1 MAHLLK
7 LIVFLVSYCCCCS
20 ASSVIYHISPT
31 LESCSVNREPCV
43 TLSQFAANSSQYLQ
57 SNTTL
62 VLLEGNHI
70 LNTQLAVKG
79 IVAFSIH
86 SQIGL
91 NVTCK
96 NESIY
101 MIYLCNISNVQL
113 HSMTFR
119 GCRIE
124 VKAVDNVIID
134 NNYFTEF
141 NAPFDG
147 FRALHLTQTNANIL
161 NTIFSDIS
169 ITSNTT
175 SDNGILKASHSN
187 VAIQRTLLKHNKA
200 NFGLAFYSST
210 VAIFQSNF
218 KDNQVSSAIAV
229 ILSLIRDDYVILSLG
244 GVLYFDENC
253 SVTVIN
259 SSLIGNNV
267 SRLLV
272 RENYRE
278 NVEPVGGVVLAL
290 SANSVEFKFC
300 NFLNNIG
307 SGDIKSGAVHINNQ
321 HIASGATVFIRG
333 CTFTNNS
340 AFTSGAVYMDCS
352 NINVGISDSSFT
364 ANMAHG
370 KGGAISVDISGNVII
385 SRSIFWNNVAL
396 VHNVRASSISV
407 NGNGGAIYCN
417 VHGELKLI
425 NNNFTN
431 NEASSGGA
439 VYIKHCHILIVQK
452 SYFST
457 NNASNGNGGAV
468 AIQDTLL
475 GITSIN
481 ITESVYMNNTATG
494 NGGGLYV
501 YVDEGFGSSS
511 TFITSNNFYKNQ
523 AKIGSG
529 GALALVDVKE
539 VEIIANEFYSNLA
552 NDGGALYVM
561 SGSSDSHCYC
571 MEHNLII
578 TKIISEG
585 VFSYNKA
592 VRGGAI
598 YVVGSQ
604 PINFSIGINITE
616 NFAEYGGAV
625 FINSGRLY
633 ISSDVAMTNNVA
645 KCSGGAAYLSNSE
658 LSCHGGGTITLE
670 RNTAKGQGGGIY
682 SSNSSLI
689 INSTVEHPHSTS
701 SFIKFL
707 QNHGKEGGGLYL
719 CKGSII
725 SIINFQVSNT
735 SAVFFIHNTA
745 TFGSD
750 LGIAD
755 DPPSGNAIQN
765 MSYSHSKCFIQISQ
779 PHNVSHNVSF
789 DYTDALYFTLISQ
802 ASSELQLN
810 VLKTQFATCRVNEQ
824 PAINESDHLKAVSN
838 LQDVNI
844 GSLLRSLCFCRY
856 GLPDCSYTPPPAEV
870 VQNNID
876 VDIALVDQFNHA
888 YSAAIKVEVYS
899 TKGTLSKEQGIQKT
913 NMSCTKFEF
922 DIYSSLYYQEIIMSP
937 RHVMHPYQYV
947 GGNRTN
953 LKLSLHFQAC
963 KSCPI
968 GFQKIMENI
977 RGCQCDC
984 DQVLMKYFKIGCN
997 YLTQTVTKQHTTAWI
1012 SHYLIDDNSSGY
1024 LTYPYCPHN
1033 YCLSPE
1039 IIVEIDLNIPHGSDA
1054 QCSNNR
1060 GGLLCGSCINGSTL
1074 SIGSSNCIECD
1085 THWPIVLV
1093 VLIISGIVGGI
1104 ILVASFLVLNL
1115 TVAVGTLNGIIFYAN
1130 IVAANGRTFFPS
1142 RHFLTVFLSWINL
1155 ELGIDTCLFEG
1166 MDAYWKTWIELALP
1180 TYLITLVIITIIVSE
1195 KSMRFSN
1202 LIGKKNPVAT
1212 LDTIVLL
1219 SYGKFLRVIISSYS
1233 LAILDYPNHSRR
1245 LVWLPDATIL
1255 YLGRKHI
1262 PLFIAATLVLLV
1274 GVAYTSLLLS
1284 WQWLLRY
1291 QDVKCLAWIRNQHLR
1306 LFIVPYH
1313 APYKPKHRY
1322 WTGLLLLVR
1331 IVVYIISAG
1340 TLSMDHTI
1348 SIVAIGIATSI
1359 LLMLSTNRPY
1369 NKRPIGVMEVI
1380 SFTNIICLC
1389 LATVFLSKGG
1399 KGQDIVA
1406 CISGSITFLMFLIV
1420 LSYHILTEL
1429 CFKTKFGKALKQ
1441 KFGRHEDTEEYEPK
1455 REEEEKEERMPLTFS
1470 EVPAPRG
1477 DSDRTEGKGEIPHTK
1492 CTDTFELKVQNFP
1505 NDPVPYHLMQ

>member
-1 MAHLLK
+1 MFLLAHLLN
-7 LIVFLVSYCCCCS
+7 LIVFLISFCCTHNS

-31 LESCSVNREPCV
+31 LESCSVRREPCV
-43 TLSQFAANSSQYLQ
+43 TLSQFAANSSQYLE

-62 VLLEGNHI
+62 VLLEGNHT
-70 LNTQLAVKG
+70 LNTQLTVKG

-101 MIYLCNISNVQL
+101 MIYLRNIRNVQL

-124 VKAVDNVIID
+124 VKAVDNVIIS

-147 FRALHLTQTNANIL
+147 FRALHLAQTNANIL

-169 ITSNTT
+169 ITSTTT

-187 VAIQRTLLKHNKA
+187 VTIQRILFKDNKA
-200 NFGLAFYSST
+200 NFGLAFRSST

-218 KDNQVSSAIAV
+218 KDNHVNSAVASIILVS
-229 ILSLIRDDYVILSLG
+229 LRDYYVIHSLG

-253 SVTVIN
+253 SVTVTN
-259 SSLIGNNV
+259 SNFIDNNV
-267 SRLLV
+267 RSFSV
-272 RENYRE
+272 RENGE
-278 NVEPVGGVVLAL
+278 NTAHVGGVVLAL
-290 SANSVEFKFC
+290 SASSTEFKFC

-307 SGDIKSGAVHINNQ
+307 SGDIKGGAIHILYNPIQRVVSGAVVYIH
-321 HIASGATVFIRG
+321 G
-333 CTFTNNS
+333 CIFTNDS
-340 AFTSGAVYMDCS
+340 AFTSGAVYVNGAS
-352 NINVGISDSSFT
+352 INIDISDTSFT

-385 SRSIFWNNVAL
+385 SGCIFWNNVAL
-396 VHNVRASSISV
+396 VHNVKPLSISV
-407 NGNGGAIYCN
+407 NGNGGAMYCS
-417 VHGELKLI
+417 VHGELKLV

-439 VYIKHCHILIVQK
+439 LYVDHCHKLIVQK
-452 SYFST
+452 SKFST
-457 NNASNGNGGAV
+457 NDANNGNGGAV
-468 AIQDTLL
+468 AIQDTVV
-475 GITSIN
+475 GIRSIN
-481 ITESVYMNNTATG
+481 FTESVYINNTATG
-494 NGGGLYV
+494 DGGGLYM
-501 YVDEGFGSSS
+501 YVEEGVGSSS
-511 TFITSNNFYKNQ
+511 TFITSNNFYNNQ
-523 AKIGSG
+523 AKLGSG

-539 VEIIANEFYSNLA
+539 LEINANEFYSNLA
-552 NDGGALYVM
+552 SNGGALYVM
-561 SGSSDSHCYC
+561 SESRSSDSHCSC
-571 MEHNLII
+571 MEHNLIF

-585 VFSYNKA
+585 VFSCNKA
-592 VRGGAI
+592 IHGGAI

-633 ISSDVAMTNNVA
+633 ISSDVVMTNNTA
-645 KCSGGAAYLSNSE
+645 ESSGGAAYLSNGE

-670 RNTAKGQGGGIY
+670 RNTAKAQGGGIY

-725 SIINFQVSNT
+725 SILNFQVSDT
-735 SAVFFIHNTA
+735 SESAVFFIHNTA

-750 LGIAD
+750 LGITD
-755 DPPSGNAIQN
+755 DTPSGNAIHN
-765 MSYSHSKCFIQISQ
+765 MSYSHSKCFIQIFQ

-802 ASSELQLN
+802 ASSKLQLN
-810 VLKTQFATCRVNEQ
+810 VLKTQFATCRVNKQ
-824 PAINESDHLKAVSN
+824 PAINELDHLKAVSN

-844 GSLLRSLCFCRY
+844 GTSLHSLCFCRD
-856 GLPDCSYTPPPAEV
+856 GLPDCFYTPPPVEV
-870 VQNNID
+870 VHNNIG
-876 VDIALVDQFNHA
+876 VEVAVVDQFNHA
-888 YSAAIKVEVYS
+888 YRASVKIEVNS
-899 TKGTLSKEQGIQKT
+899 TKGTIISKEQGNQQT

-922 DIYSSLYYQEIIMSP
+922 DVYSSLYDQEVIMFP
-937 RHVMHPYQYV
+937 IHVMPPYQYM
-947 GGNRTN
+947 GGNKRN

-963 KSCPI
+963 KICPI
-968 GFQKIMENI
+968 GFQKVTENI
-977 RGCQCDC
+977 KGCQCHC
-984 DQVLMKYFKIGCN
+984 DEVLMKYLIRDCN
-997 YLTQTVTKQHTTAWI
+997 YLTQTVTKQHTTVWI

-1033 YCLSPE
+1033 YCLPPE
-1039 IIVEIDLNIPHGSDA
+1039 IIVEIDLNIPRGSDA

-1074 SIGSSNCIECD
+1074 SLGSTHCIECD
-1085 THWPIVLV
+1085 THWPVVLV

-1130 IVAANGRTFFPS
+1130 IVAANIRTFFPS
-1142 RHFLTVFLSWINL
+1142 RHFLTIFISWINL
-1155 ELGIDTCLFEG
+1155 ELGIDTCFFEG
-1166 MDAYWKTWIELALP
+1166 MDAYWKTWIELAFP
-1180 TYLITLVIITIIVSE
+1180 TYLIALVIFTIIVSE

-1212 LDTIVLL
+1212 LDTLVLL
-1219 SYGKFLRVIISSYS
+1219 SYVKFLRVIISSYS
-1233 LAILDYPNHSRR
+1233 FAILDYPDHSRR
-1245 LVWLPDATIL
+1245 LVWLPDATVP
-1255 YLGRKHI
+1255 YFSGKHI

-1274 GVAYTSLLLS
+1274 GVAYTSLLFS

-1291 QDVKCLAWIRNQHLR
+1291 QDVKCLAWIRHQHLR

-1348 SIVAIGIATSI
+1348 SIIAIGIATSI
-1359 LLMLSTNRPY
+1359 LLLLSTNRPY
-1369 NKRPIGVMEVI
+1369 NKRPIEMMEVI
-1380 SFTNIICLC
+1380 SFTNISCLC

-1420 LSYHILTEL
+1420 LSYHIFTEL

-1441 KFGRHEDTEEYEPK
+1441 KFRRHEDTEEYEPK
-1455 REEEEKEERMPLTFS
+1455 REEKKEECHLHFQKCQLQGEIQT
-1470 EVPAPRG
+1470 VPRG
-1477 DSDRTEGKGEIPHTK
+1477 KGKSLTK
-1492 CTDTFELKVQNFP
+1492 NVQMLLN
-1505 NDPVPYHLMQ
+1505 